1 MKPVLDSNLEQE
13 RQKGGNV
20 RISQCSNEIVKLNC
34 DPSDVVSGD
43 INLIIHVDNCGFT
56 VYRFLC
62 LIN

>member
-43 INLIIHVDNCGFT
+43 INLIIRVDNCGFI
-56 VYRFLC
+56 V
-62 LIN
+62 